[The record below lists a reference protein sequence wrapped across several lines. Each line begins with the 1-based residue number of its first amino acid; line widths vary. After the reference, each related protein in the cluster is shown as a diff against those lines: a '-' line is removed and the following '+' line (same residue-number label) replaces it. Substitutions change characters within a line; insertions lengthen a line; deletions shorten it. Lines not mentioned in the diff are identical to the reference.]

1 MNTLIQSEPFILA
14 LVLGS
19 YQLGVIIQ
27 KKSGIKLLNP
37 LITAISLIIAVLML
51 LKIDYTVFEA
61 KSSIIHFMLGPSVVA
76 LGYLLHKQIGH
87 IKGNIGS
94 IAAALSLG
102 SLVGI
107 ISVIAIC
114 KLTGSTQAVT
124 ASLQPKSVTTPIAL
138 GLSVRSGGIPALTA
152 VVVVACGIFG
162 SIAGP
167 WLLDKL
173 RINSKV
179 ARGLALGAASHGIG
193 TARAMEMGPIEGAI
207 GGMAIGLMGVITAIL
222 IPVIEQLL

>member
-1 MNTLIQSEPFILA
+1 MNTLIQSEPFMLA

-19 YQLGVIIQ
+19 YQLGIIIQ
-27 KKSGIKLLNP
+27 KRSGLKLLNP
-37 LITAISLIIAVLML
+37 LITAITLIIGALMVLN
-51 LKIDYTVFEA
+51 IEYPIFEA
-61 KSSIIHFMLGPSVVA
+61 KSSMIHFMLGPSVVA

-87 IKGNIGS
+87 IKGNWVS
-94 IAAALSLG
+94 IAIALTLG
-102 SLVGI
+102 SLIGI
-107 ISVIAIC
+107 ISVITIC

-152 VVVVACGIFG
+152 VIVVACGIFG
-162 SIAGP
+162 SVTGP

-173 RINSKV
+173 RIKSKI

-193 TARAMEMGPIEGAI
+193 TARAMEMGPVEGAI
-207 GGMAIGLMGVITAIL
+207 GGMAIGLMGIITAIL